1 MMRLL
6 RRRRSLV
13 RQAPGNR
20 PSLLKDAEICTPTEG
35 SRQHSMTRRG
45 PMGSRRPKANRAAKS
60 GPDWRGE
67 DPNLELEKSRYAD
80 PIASRELLLKHLAEA
95 PEPLTAARLAK
106 RLGLHTG
113 AQREALAKRLAAMV
127 RDGQA
132 IEGPNGFATAGE
144 GERVAGRVRGRANGD
159 VLVMPDDGSAPL
171 VLARADTATLM
182 HNDRVEVL
190 AVGMN
195 ERGRRIAR
203 LIQRTGDAP
212 KRIGG
217 VWHAGEVRG
226 HVAPEDPGHWY
237 SVEVA
242 MRDRH
247 GAQEGDE
254 VIVEVTK
261 RPQGESAAHGRI
273 VEVLNNLRPS
283 DLAAR
288 FAILRHDLP
297 QEFPPEVLAEAD
309 RFSPTV
315 SAEDIRGREDLRAL
329 PLVTIDGADARD
341 FDDAVFAEPQRGGGW
356 RLVVAIADVSYYV
369 RHGSKLDAEARARA
383 TSVYFPDRVLAMLPE
398 HLSNHL
404 CSLMPRVERLAFVCD
419 MRVSKTG
426 KLSRGTF
433 YEAVIRS
440 HARLT
445 YDQAWSYLDSRTGD
459 EPQGAAMD
467 AVARDALTPEVCAS
481 LQSLY
486 AVYGALKTARD
497 ARGALDFRG
506 GEVKARIGDKGT
518 IDGFFAITRNDAHRL
533 IEECMI
539 AANVEAAVALRTAKA
554 GSLYRVH
561 GQPEDKRVTELQK
574 VLHALQVGATFSAK
588 RTPRE
593 FRQLVERL
601 TARPDGLLLE
611 GLVIRSLAQAVYQ
624 QTNIGHFGLALE
636 EYAHFTSP
644 IRRYPD
650 LLVHRALKAAVLHN
664 TASGHKYSIADL
676 QTLGL
681 ESSQRERRADDASRD
696 VMGYLKCLYLQPR
709 VGETFD
715 ATITSAL
722 EFGLFVQLKEMPI
735 DGLVHI
741 SAIPGYYWE
750 LESGGMGLVGQRTGR
765 RWQMGDEVR
774 VRLSGVDLT
783 QRQIDFE
790 LLDPDAAVSRG
801 TVRAPRLGGAESRS
815 RRAGQRGGSGRD
827 GGSRRS
833 GGGGG
838 NSGGGDSSRNSPS
851 GSGSSRGG
859 RGGGR
864 GGRG

>member
-1 MMRLL
+1 
-6 RRRRSLV
+6 
-13 RQAPGNR
+13 
-20 PSLLKDAEICTPTEG
+20 
-35 SRQHSMTRRG
+35 MTRRG
-45 PMGSRRPKANRAAKS
+45 PTGSRRRNSTRSAAS
-60 GPDWRGE
+60 STDWRGQ

-106 RLGLHTG
+106 RLGLHTA

-144 GERVAGRVRGRANGD
+144 GERVAGRVRGRASGE
-159 VLVMPDDGSAPL
+159 VLVLPDDGSAPL
-171 VLARADTATLM
+171 VLARADTAALM
-182 HNDRVEVL
+182 HSDRVEVL

-203 LIQRTGDAP
+203 LIRRIGDAP
-212 KRIGG
+212 SLIGG
-217 VWHAGEVRG
+217 IWHADHGGKIAG

-237 SVEVA
+237 RIEVA
-242 MRDRH
+242 PRDRH
-247 GAQEGDE
+247 GAEEGDP

-261 RPQGESAAHGRI
+261 RPQGEGAALGRI
-273 VEVLNNLRPS
+273 VEVLEDLRPS

-297 QEFPPEVLAEAD
+297 REFPPEVIREANHFAPEVQAAD
-309 RFSPTV
+309 RQ
-315 SAEDIRGREDLRAL
+315 GREDLREL
-329 PLVTIDGADARD
+329 PLVTIDGEDAKD
-341 FDDAVFAEPQRGGGW
+341 FDDAVYAEALRGGGW
-356 RLVVAIADVSYYV
+356 RLVVAIADVSNYV
-369 RHGSKLDAEARARA
+369 RYGSALDVEARSRA
-383 TSVYFPDRVLAMLPE
+383 TSVYFPDRVIPMLPE
-398 HLSNHL
+398 NLSNHL

-419 MRVSKTG
+419 MRVSKAG
-426 KLSRGTF
+426 KLGKSQF

-445 YDQAWSYLDSRTGD
+445 YDRAWAYLDD
-459 EPQGAAMD
+459 PHEGAAAD
-467 AVARDALTPEVCAS
+467 LSPEVRTS
-481 LQSLY
+481 LRTLH
-486 AVYGALKTARD
+486 AVYGALKAARD

-506 GEVKARIGDKGT
+506 GEVKARIGS
-518 IDGFFAITRNDAHRL
+518 DGRIEGFYAVTRNDAHRL

-539 AANVEAAVALRTAKA
+539 AANVEAAVALRLAKA

-574 VLHALQVGATFSAK
+574 VLNALQVGAAFSEK
-588 RTPRE
+588 PTPRE

-601 TARPDGLLLE
+601 AARPDGMLLE
-611 GLVIRSLAQAVYQ
+611 SLVIRSLAQAVYQ

-650 LLVHRALKAAVLHN
+650 LLVHRAIKAAVLPN
-664 TASGHKYSIADL
+664 SASGHRYTTAEL
-676 QTLGL
+676 QTLGA

-722 EFGLFVQLKEMPI
+722 EFGLFVQLKEVPI

-741 SAIPGYYWE
+741 SAIPGDYWE
-750 LESGGMGLVGQRTGR
+750 LEHGGMGLVGRRTGR
-765 RWQMGDEVR
+765 RWQMGDAVR
-774 VRLSGVDLT
+774 VRLSRVDLT
-783 QRQIDFE
+783 QRQIDFD
-790 LLDPDAAVSRG
+790 LLDADGSVGSG
-801 TVRAPRLGGAESRS
+801 TVRAPRRGA
-815 RRAGQRGGSGRD
+815 GPQR
-827 GGSRRS
+827 

-838 NSGGGDSSRNSPS
+838 K
-851 GSGSSRGG
+851 RG
-859 RGGGR
+859 RGGR

>member
-1 MMRLL
+1 
-6 RRRRSLV
+6 
-13 RQAPGNR
+13 
-20 PSLLKDAEICTPTEG
+20 
-35 SRQHSMTRRG
+35 MTRRG
-45 PMGSRRPKANRAAKS
+45 PRGSRRAKS
-60 GPDWRGE
+60 TDATPANPPDWRGE
-67 DPNLELEKSRYAD
+67 DPNLELEKVRYAD
-80 PIASRELLLKHLAEA
+80 PIASRELLLKHLSEA
-95 PEPLTAARLAK
+95 SEPLTAARLAK
-106 RLGLHTG
+106 RLGIDTDR
-113 AQREALAKRLAAMV
+113 QREALAKRLAAMV

-144 GERVAGRVRGRANGD
+144 GERVAGRVRGRSNGD
-159 VLVMPDDGSAPL
+159 VLVLPDDNSAPL
-171 VLARADTATLM
+171 VMARADVATLM

-203 LIQRTGDAP
+203 LIRRIGEGPTH
-212 KRIGG
+212 IGG
-217 VWHAGEVRG
+217 VWHANQGMGRVE
-226 HVAPEDPGHWY
+226 PEDPGHWY
-237 SVEVA
+237 SIEVA
-242 MRDRH
+242 ARYSHR
-247 GAQEGDE
+247 AQEGDH
-254 VIVEVTK
+254 VIVEVTR
-261 RPQGESAAHGRI
+261 RPQGDSPAHGRV
-273 VEVLNNLRPS
+273 VELLEDLRPS

-297 QEFPPEVLAEAD
+297 GEFPPEVLQDANRFAPDVRPED
-309 RFSPTV
+309 R
-315 SAEDIRGREDLRAL
+315 EGREDLREL

-341 FDDAVFAEPQRGGGW
+341 FDDAVYAEAVRGGGW

-369 RHGSKLDAEARARA
+369 RPGSPLDVEARPRA

-419 MRVSKTG
+419 MRVSKAG
-426 KLSRGTF
+426 KLSRGRF

-445 YDQAWSYLDSRTGD
+445 YDQAWNYLQSLNG
-459 EPQGAAMD
+459 GAA
-467 AVARDALTPEVCAS
+467 PEPLDPQLSPPVRAS
-481 LQSLY
+481 LQALN
-486 AVYGALKTARD
+486 AVYGALKKSRD

-506 GEVKARIGDKGT
+506 GETKARIGD
-518 IDGFFAITRNDAHRL
+518 DGRIEGFYAVTRNDAHRL

-554 GSLYRVH
+554 GSLFRVH

-574 VLHALQVGATFSAK
+574 VLTALQVGATFSE
-588 RTPRE
+588 RPTPRE

-601 TARPDGLLLE
+601 AARPDGLLLE
-611 GLVIRSLAQAVYQ
+611 SLVIRSLAQAVYQ

-664 TASGHKYSIADL
+664 AASGHKYSSAEL
-676 QTLGL
+676 QTLGA
-681 ESSQRERRADDASRD
+681 ETSQRERRADEASRD
-696 VMGYLKCLYLQPR
+696 VMGYLKCLYLEPR
-709 VGETFD
+709 VGEIFD

-722 EFGLFVQLKEMPI
+722 EFGLFVQLKEAPI

-741 SAIPGYYWE
+741 SAIPGDYWE
-750 LESGGMGLVGQRTGR
+750 LENGGMGLVGQRTGR

-774 VRLSGVDLT
+774 VRLSRVDLT

-790 LLDPDAAVSRG
+790 LVDPEATSHG
-801 TVRAPRLGGAESRS
+801 TVRAPRTGGT
-815 RRAGQRGGSGRD
+815 RRGPGGPAPRGGGGGGGQRGGSRS
-827 GGSRRS
+827 GGSRS
-833 GGGGG
+833 GGSRGG
-838 NSGGGDSSRNSPS
+838 SK
-851 GSGSSRGG
+851 GG
-859 RGGGR
+859 RGGG
-864 GGRG
+864 GGRR

>member
-1 MMRLL
+1 
-6 RRRRSLV
+6 
-13 RQAPGNR
+13 
-20 PSLLKDAEICTPTEG
+20 
-35 SRQHSMTRRG
+35 MTRRG
-45 PMGSRRPKANRAAKS
+45 PTGSRRPKTDPATKP

-80 PIASRELLLKHLAEA
+80 PIASRELLLKHLSEA
-95 PEPLTAARLAK
+95 PEPLSAARLAK
-106 RLGLHTG
+106 RLGLHTS
-113 AQREALAKRLAAMV
+113 AQRDALAKRLAAMV

-159 VLVMPDDGSAPL
+159 VLVISDDGSAPL

-182 HNDRVEVL
+182 HGDRVEVL

-203 LIQRTGDAP
+203 LIRRTGDATL
-212 KRIGG
+212 RIGG
-217 VWHAGEVRG
+217 IWHSGQGGNGG
-226 HVAPEDPGHWY
+226 HVAGRVEPEDPGHWY
-237 SVEVA
+237 AIEVS

-247 GAQEGDE
+247 GAEDGDP

-261 RPQGESAAHGRI
+261 RPQGETAAHGRI
-273 VEVLNNLRPS
+273 VEVLDNLRPS

-297 QEFPPEVLAEAD
+297 QEFPPEVVRAANRFAPEVLPAD
-309 RFSPTV
+309 L
-315 SAEDIRGREDLRAL
+315 DGREDLRDV
-329 PLVTIDGADARD
+329 PLVTIDGEDAKD
-341 FDDAVFAEPQRGGGW
+341 FDDAVYAESLRGGGW
-356 RLVVAIADVSYYV
+356 RLVVAIADVSNYV
-369 RHGSKLDAEARARA
+369 RYGSELDTEARSRA
-383 TSVYFPDRVLAMLPE
+383 TSVYFPDRVIPMLPE

-404 CSLMPRVERLAFVCD
+404 CSLMPRVDRLAFVCD

-426 KLSRGTF
+426 KLSKSRF

-445 YDQAWSYLDSRTGD
+445 YDQAWAYLQN
-459 EPQGAAMD
+459 PQGAADQMTP
-467 AVARDALTPEVCAS
+467 AVRES
-481 LQSLY
+481 LQTLY
-486 AVYGALKTARD
+486 AVYGALKSARD

-506 GEVKARIGDKGT
+506 GEVKARIGD
-518 IDGFFAITRNDAHRL
+518 DGKIQGFYAVTRNDAHRL

-539 AANVEAAVALRTAKA
+539 AANVEAAVALRLAKA

-574 VLHALQVGATFSAK
+574 VLNALQVGAVFSEK
-588 RTPRE
+588 PTPRE
-593 FRQLVERL
+593 FRQLVDRL
-601 TARPDGLLLE
+601 AARPDGLLLE
-611 GLVIRSLAQAVYQ
+611 SLVIRSLAQAVYQ

-650 LLVHRALKAAVLHN
+650 LLVHRAIKAAVLPKS
-664 TASGHKYSIADL
+664 ASGHRYSTAEL
-676 QTLGL
+676 QTLGA

-709 VGETFD
+709 VGETFE

-741 SAIPGYYWE
+741 SAIPGDYWE
-750 LESGGMGLVGQRTGR
+750 LEDGGMGLVGQRTGR
-765 RWQMGDEVR
+765 RWQMGDSVR
-774 VRLSGVDLT
+774 VRLTRVDLT

-790 LLDPDAAVSRG
+790 LLDAEGAASRG
-801 TVRAPRLGGAESRS
+801 TVHAPRRGAGAPR
-815 RRAGQRGGSGRD
+815 
-827 GGSRRS
+827 

-838 NSGGGDSSRNSPS
+838 GAKR
-851 GSGSSRGG
+851 
-859 RGGGR
+859 GGR
-864 GGRG
+864 GGRGRGGRGGRG

>member
-1 MMRLL
+1 
-6 RRRRSLV
+6 
-13 RQAPGNR
+13 
-20 PSLLKDAEICTPTEG
+20 
-35 SRQHSMTRRG
+35 MTRRG
-45 PMGSRRPKANRAAKS
+45 PTGSRQPKANRAATS
-60 GPDWRGE
+60 GSDWRGE

-80 PIASRELLLKHLAEA
+80 PIASRELLLKHLGEA

-106 RLGLHTG
+106 RLGLNTP
-113 AQREALAKRLAAMV
+113 AQRDALAKRLAAMV

-182 HNDRVEVL
+182 HGDRVEVL

-203 LIQRTGDAP
+203 LIRRVGDASL
-212 KRIGG
+212 RIGG
-217 VWHAGEVRG
+217 VWHAGQG
-226 HVAPEDPGHWY
+226 HGHGSVTPEDPGHWY
-237 SVEVA
+237 TVDVA

-247 GAQEGDE
+247 GAEDGDN

-261 RPQGESAAHGRI
+261 RPQGEAAAHGRI
-273 VEVLNNLRPS
+273 VEVLENLRPS

-297 QEFPPEVLAEAD
+297 QEFPPEV
-309 RFSPTV
+309 V
-315 SAEDIRGREDLRAL
+315 SAANRFAPDVQAADWQGREDLREM
-329 PLVTIDGADARD
+329 PLVTIDGEDAKD
-341 FDDAVFAEPQRGGGW
+341 FDDAVYAEALRGGGW
-356 RLVVAIADVSYYV
+356 RLIVAIADVSNYV
-369 RHGSKLDAEARARA
+369 RYGSALDTEARSRA
-383 TSVYFPDRVLAMLPE
+383 TSVYFPDRVIPMLPE

-419 MRVSKTG
+419 MRVSKNG
-426 KLSRGTF
+426 KPGKSRF

-440 HARLT
+440 HSRLT
-445 YDQAWSYLDSRTGD
+445 YDEAWAYLQN
-459 EPQGAAMD
+459 PQQPLSD
-467 AVARDALTPEVCAS
+467 QLTPAVRTS

-486 AVYGALKTARD
+486 AVYGALKEARD

-506 GEVKARIGDKGT
+506 GEVKARIGN
-518 IDGFFAITRNDAHRL
+518 DGKIEGFYAVTRNDAHRL

-539 AANVEAAVALRTAKA
+539 AANVEAAVALRLAKA

-574 VLHALQVGATFSAK
+574 VLNALQVGAVFSEK
-588 RTPRE
+588 PTPRE

-601 TARPDGLLLE
+601 AARPDGLMLE
-611 GLVIRSLAQAVYQ
+611 SLVIRSLAQAVYQ

-650 LLVHRALKAAVLHN
+650 LLVHRAIKAAVLPN
-664 TASGHKYSIADL
+664 SPSGHRYSTAEL
-676 QTLGL
+676 QTLGA

-696 VMGYLKCLYLQPR
+696 VMGYLKCLYLEPR

-741 SAIPGYYWE
+741 SAIPGDYWE
-750 LESGGMGLVGQRTGR
+750 LENGGMGLVGQRTGR
-765 RWQMGDEVR
+765 RWQLGDTVR
-774 VRLSGVDLT
+774 VRLSRVDLT

-790 LLDPDAAVSRG
+790 VLDANDSASHG
-801 TVRAPRLGGAESRS
+801 TVRAPRRGGAGSGENRARRGPGGNTS
-815 RRAGQRGGSGRD
+815 RRGGGAQRGG
-827 GGSRRS
+827 GGKR
-833 GGGGG
+833 
-838 NSGGGDSSRNSPS
+838 
-851 GSGSSRGG
+851 
-859 RGGGR
+859 GR